1 MRAIVVHRHGGAEA
15 LTYERAWPRP
25 VPRAGEILV
34 QVEAC
39 ALNFLDIFTRE
50 GMPGEPTPLPVIT
63 GGDIAGVVTEVGD
76 GVRVPAVGDRVLL
89 NPTWGCGECEY
100 CRAGEV
106 PRCLKG
112 RMLGERQNGGLA
124 EFVVCPAGQAVPVPA
139 DYPLEQA
146 ACLPITFGTAWR

>member
-100 CRAGEV
+100 FRAG
-106 PRCLKG
+106 
-112 RMLGERQNGGLA
+112 
-124 EFVVCPAGQAVPVPA
+124 
-139 DYPLEQA
+139 
-146 ACLPITFGTAWR
+146 